1 MILLEVDN
9 DTREPISEQ
18 DILYMENYQQIYK
31 LFGKSVVFTRISNY
45 EPTSCTFVG
54 FLQPLNTNPCCCFSI
69 NNALVN
75 GRFAKSFL
83 KCLINNN

>member
-9 DTREPISEQ
+9 DIRETISEQ

-45 EPTSCTFVG
+45 EPTSMEAH
-54 FLQPLNTNPCCCFSI
+54 L
-69 NNALVN
+69 LVFCN
-75 GRFAKSFL
+75 L
-83 KCLINNN
+83 